1 MAISKLVQNT
11 SGLYIPRHD
20 YLAFT
25 YVSSGNGAGEI
36 NTITYKTGGSTG
48 TTVATVTMAYNSD
61 NKLTS
66 LTLV

>member
-1 MAISKLVQNT
+1 MSQLVRDT
-11 SGLYIPRHD
+11 SGLSIPTHD

-25 YVSSGNGAGEI
+25 YVATGNGAGEVS
-36 NTITYKTGGSTG
+36 TITYKTGGASG
-48 TTVATVTMAYNSD
+48 ATVAVVTMAYNSD